1 MVSLKK
7 RITAF
12 MIAFSML
19 LPNAAIAFADADTS
33 ICTGILITDEEN
45 VNYTYPDALKDE
57 IHFKQR
63 IEIKEEFPK
72 ETGVAFEVTSE
83 NRKYDGNVDRRLE
96 LLKLHEGILYDCNN
110 NELYKP
116 TVGEEFDV
124 EVVIYT
130 DSGKYT
136 VYINGEKRL
145 SSSVGFGVK
154 FTADALKR
162 CGITEYKISP
172 YKKTSYKK
180 TPDASGKVIVG
191 NVEVYA
197 VGELT
202 AVYEFDYSSNDLSK
216 IMIKFNN
223 PISKESI
230 DVSNFEIE
238 SNEVVDIEMGE
249 SEASIVL
256 TLKNALEYKNSY
268 TVKINENFK
277 DIYGQTV
284 KEVIVKTGDIP
295 LEARMNEFILMNISC
310 RNVLFY
316 GEKKVFDNEKLNLI
330 PLDEYGNIMIPAKAF
345 VELFG
350 IETRDITDGFEFDY
364 SGSVYKFINGKSF
377 FKNNSKI
384 NYKSRTSSS
393 CGEMLVALDDLLPIF
408 GLKYET
414 YDDGIIII
422 SKAGSAFNP
431 KKDIDKLK
439 ELQDMLIYTK
449 TDRKGLVEAYKENT
463 NGAHPRVLVPDSDIF
478 NRIKSDIETD
488 EALSSMFEKLKQ
500 QGDSLIK
507 QPHTYYDNI
516 PGLTQIQMF
525 RKFRQYAEL
534 LGMLY
539 NVTGDEK
546 YAEWLLE
553 ETKIAARY
561 DYDPR
566 ANGYLNAATLLMG
579 FGISYDWIFNYMTD
593 EERKLIRDDIIN
605 HWVMPGL
612 EAHRGTLK
620 PPSSSYVD
628 VMGTVGWVTW
638 NSNWNIICNA
648 GLTVMAAAMFDEE
661 TELSAEIID
670 YALKS
675 IKYYIPD
682 FYPDGAA
689 LESLGYLTVIVS
701 DFGRLMTTL
710 KTNFGT
716 TYGILDAPG
725 ISQMPYVISY
735 LTGPAGIFNFAD
747 AGEGKSVQPAE
758 TMMYAHL
765 LNDADL
771 ASLRVSEV
779 EKGVSML
786 EVMDFIWNSTNM
798 EKGSKE
804 LDVDRYFRVGETG
817 SMRGSWKDSGSM
829 FLSYHAGDN
838 MINHSHMDTGTFI
851 LDAMG
856 ERWAIDLG
864 SDSLSYSL
872 NPASGVTSRWQLYM
886 LRSEGHNTLTINP
899 ALDPGQILESF
910 NPVIGFDM
918 KNNGSYAIVDMTPA
932 YANYAKKAHRGFML
946 SENRR
951 VATVRDELELSA
963 PSDVYWFMH
972 TKADIELSEDGR
984 EAYLTQNGKTLYAKL
999 DAKKDLKFTVMDA
1012 VPFETSPKLN
1022 YQASTDGIRKLCVY
1036 APSVMKLDMNV
1047 SFTPLYANGE
1057 KMAEIPKVGKLSK
1070 WNVKGGESTLPYV
1083 DEITV
1088 AGEGVKKFDKE
1099 VYTYDVELPFDV
1111 DTPPEIA
1118 AKGIHEI
1125 TLTQA
1130 EGVNDEAIV
1139 AVKNKVLGTTNQYTI
1154 NFYTKSITGE
1164 PDGANRIIPVD
1175 VKVEGTYTL
1184 DDTSRIEYMWD
1195 GDLNTRFSIGKMGD
1209 MITFDLGEEKLID
1222 YIGMSFYMG
1231 NQRQARYELYTSN
1244 DNENWTLLTPKTS
1257 TSGTTL
1263 EIETSRINQTKARY
1277 FRFVCYGTTAGSW
1290 FSPSEIAFYEK
1301 Q

>member
-1 MVSLKK
+1 MVSVKK
-7 RITAF
+7 RIAAF
-12 MIAFSML
+12 MLAFAIF
-19 LPNAAIAFADADTS
+19 LPNAAISYADDAVNVGE
-33 ICTGILITDEEN
+33 GILITDEVN
-45 VNYTYPDALKDE
+45 VNNTYGEALKDE
-57 IHFKQR
+57 IHFKHK
-63 IEIKEEFPK
+63 IEIKDEIPK

-116 TVGEEFDV
+116 AVGYEFDV

-136 VYINGEKRL
+136 VYINGEKRI

-191 NVEVYA
+191 NVDVYA

-202 AVYEFDYSSNDLSK
+202 AMYEFDYSSNDLSK

-223 PISKESI
+223 PISKDSVA
-230 DVSNFEIE
+230 VSNFEID
-238 SNEVVDIEMGE
+238 SNEVVDIEIGEGE
-249 SEASIVL
+249 SSVIL

-268 TVKINENFK
+268 TVKINKSFK

-295 LEARMNEFILMNISC
+295 LEARLNEFILMNISC

-345 VELFG
+345 IKLLGNETKDVEA
-350 IETRDITDGFEFDY
+350 GFEFNY
-364 SGSVYKFINGKSF
+364 GGNVYKFAEGKNF
-377 FKNNSKI
+377 YKNNSKM
-384 NYKSRTSSS
+384 NYKCKTSSS
-393 CGEMLVALDDLLPIF
+393 CGEMLAAIDDILPIF

-414 YDDGIIII
+414 YADGLIII
-422 SKAGSAFNP
+422 SKSGSGFNAEKD
-431 KKDIDKLK
+431 KKKLE

-449 TDRKGLVEAYKENT
+449 TDREGLKAAYKENT
-463 NGAHPRVLVPDSDIF
+463 NGVHPRVLVPDSDVF
-478 NRIKSDIETD
+478 KRIKTNMETD
-488 EALSSMFEKLKQ
+488 DSLKEMFKKLKL
-500 QGDSLIK
+500 QGDSLIN
-507 QPHTYYDNI
+507 QPHTYYDGI

-579 FGISYDWIFNYMTD
+579 LGIAYDWLFDYIT
-593 EERKLIRDDIIN
+593 EEDRNIIREDIIN
-605 HWVMPGL
+605 NWIMPGL

-648 GLTVMAAAMFDEE
+648 GLTVMATAMFDEE

-675 IKYYIPD
+675 LKYYIPD

-710 KTNFGT
+710 NTNFGT

-747 AGEGKSVQPAE
+747 AGESKSVQPAE

-771 ASLRVSEV
+771 AGLRVNEV

-786 EVMDFIWNSTNM
+786 ETMDFIWNNVGM

-804 LDVDRYFRVGETG
+804 LDADRYFRVGETG
-817 SMRGSWKDSGSM
+817 SMRGSWQDSGSM

-838 MINHSHMDTGTFI
+838 IINHSHMDTGTFI

-864 SDSLSYSL
+864 SDQLSYSL

-886 LRSEGHNTLTINP
+886 LRTEGHNTLTINP
-899 ALDPGQILESF
+899 DLDPGQILESF

-932 YANYAKKAHRGFML
+932 YAENAKKAHRGFML

-951 VATVRDELELSA
+951 VATVRDELELNA

-972 TKADIELSEDGR
+972 TRADIELSEDGK
-984 EAYLTQNGKTLYAKL
+984 EAYLTQNGKKLYVKL

-1036 APSVMKLDMNV
+1036 APSVMKLDMSV

-1057 KMAEIPKVGKLSK
+1057 KMAEIPKIGKLSK

-1088 AGEGVKKFDKE
+1088 AGEAVKGFDKE
-1099 VYTYDVELPFDV
+1099 VYTYDVELPFDI
-1111 DTPPEIA
+1111 DAPPEIA
-1118 AKGIHEI
+1118 AKGSHEI

-1139 AVKNKVLGTTNQYTI
+1139 AVKNAVLGTTNQYTL
-1154 NFYTKSITGE
+1154 NFYTKSIIGE
-1164 PDGANRIIPVD
+1164 PEGAKRIIPVD
-1175 VKVEGTYTL
+1175 VKAEGTYTI

-1195 GDLNTRFSIGKMGD
+1195 GNLDTRFSIGKLGD
-1209 MITFDLGEEKLID
+1209 IITFDLGEEKQID
-1222 YIGMSFYMG
+1222 YIGISFYMG
-1231 NQRQARYELYTSN
+1231 NQRQAFYELYTSN
-1244 DNENWTLLTPKTS
+1244 DNENWTKFIPKTG

-1277 FRFVCYGTTAGSW
+1277 FKFVCYGTTSGSW
-1290 FSPSEIAFYEK
+1290 FSPSEIAFYQK